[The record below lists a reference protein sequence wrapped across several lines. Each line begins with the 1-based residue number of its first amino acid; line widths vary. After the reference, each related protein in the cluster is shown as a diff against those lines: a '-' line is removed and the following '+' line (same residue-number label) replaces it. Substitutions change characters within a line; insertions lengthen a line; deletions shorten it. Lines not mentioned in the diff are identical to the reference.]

1 MRRRFPT
8 TGRRRAARHPAVLA
22 LLGVVGLVL
31 ALGAPTAPEAQTTGK
46 IARVAVVLFE
56 TPTANPNVGAFVAG
70 LRDLGYV
77 EGRNLALEY
86 RYADGQPE
94 RFRDIAA
101 QAVAAK
107 CEVIVV
113 LGGDMLPFVKEATS
127 TIPIVMLTSQ
137 DPVESGMVVS
147 FAKPGGNLTG
157 VAFVSAETAAK
168 RLQFLKE
175 AAPAVKRVA
184 VLWNPDHFDGEYRVA
199 ESAARSLGIEIQSLE
214 VRKPADFDAALEAAL
229 RTRADALMAVSSRL
243 VNANRARI
251 LEFATRHRLPVV
263 TGWGPWART
272 GSLMSYG
279 PDLTVMSRRAAGY
292 VDRILK
298 GARPGDLP
306 VEQPNKFE
314 LVINAKTAKALGL
327 VVPPSLLGRAD
338 HIVE

>member
-1 MRRRFPT
+1 M
-8 TGRRRAARHPAVLA
+8 LA
-22 LLGVVGLVL
+22 LLAVGLVL
-31 ALGAPTAPEAQTTGK
+31 APGASSASEAQTTGR
-46 IARVAVVLFE
+46 IARVAIVLFE
-56 TPTANPNVGAFVAG
+56 TPTANPNVSAFVAG

-101 QAVAAK
+101 QAVASK
-107 CEVIVV
+107 CDVIVV

-137 DPVESGMVVS
+137 DPVESGMVAS

-199 ESAARSLGIEIQSLE
+199 DSAGRSLGIEIRSLE
-214 VRKPADFDAALEAAL
+214 VRKPAELDAALETAL
-229 RTRADALMAVSSRL
+229 RIRADALMAVSSRL
-243 VNANRARI
+243 VNAHRVRI

-279 PDLTVMSRRAAGY
+279 PDLIVLARRAAWY

-306 VEQPNKFE
+306 VEQPDKFE